1 VKDFFVYRI
10 ARHLTLP
17 IVIMICVLLAGAG
30 PARAAKDAFVE
41 VGFVGAPPPGFQN
54 VLLNVQA
61 VRINSNASAGPS
73 SPKWQTIPT
82 PPGIGGNDQSA
93 ELQIDL
99 NASQNIPQLFNT
111 AGVRPDTYR
120 VAEILLDP
128 TNPGFLIPTCPQSAP
143 VGARADGCI
152 KYPITLNTATGNV
165 ISVVSTGSGGLV
177 APTTTTL
184 GQLVLQAVFTINQ
197 APTTFGGSY
206 LVSIT
211 LATVPNATVP
221 NSTLATVTGSVTVK
235 TGPGAAPS
243 GKVRK
248 LAVTAEAIGTNTA
261 VATANVKNGQYT
273 IFLPAA
279 GGTAPP
285 GFGTLYDLAVAGG
298 ADTYAAERLL
308 PVYPG
313 QTLSPSPNF
322 TIIGTQAL
330 GDITGQVTDNC
341 TGRAIAGATLQ
352 LLLPPNSN
360 STANC
365 LTNPE
370 QCVSV
375 ATANTDN
382 AGDFP
387 LPGTITIPAA
397 FDNVPT
403 LASGDSYVMEVT
415 APGYDNLVVQAKPG
429 SSTSEK
435 NGGKCTS
442 GPTGTTF
449 TKCNLGMNTGYI
461 TGSIPIMPPNSGQ
474 TDLIQV
480 FAETAGTNDV
490 QNALPMPVT
499 VSSSNPGTF
508 NFTLNVPPSIPSY
521 DLFATAIDLYQGT
534 SDPYPGHTV
543 AVLSGV
549 PGPGAACA
557 TSSPPADFPA
567 DQTINCIGHGSVT
580 GAVSNPDLGTTIVL
594 SKDNVQLMDSIVQNQ
609 APNQSP
615 TSNYSFCV
623 PADTYQLQRY
633 ELPTPDPSNTPI
645 ASPTSSPVGGSITVT
660 IPPAPVFNGGAT
672 PTPTPTGAPTPTAT
686 ATGSTPIP
694 TATPNVTC
702 PTTCTNPDGS
712 CPAVCHNVIVPVP

>member
-1 VKDFFVYRI
+1 
-10 ARHLTLP
+10 
-17 IVIMICVLLAGAG
+17 MLLAAAG
-30 PARAAKDAFVE
+30 PARAGKDAFVE
-41 VGFVGAPPPGFQN
+41 VGFVGAPPQGFQN
-54 VLLNVQA
+54 VLLNVQS
-61 VRINSNASAGPS
+61 VRLNSNASAGPGS
-73 SPKWQTIPT
+73 ARWQTIPT

-120 VAEILLDP
+120 VAEILLDRS
-128 TNPGFLIPTCPQSAP
+128 NPGYLIPTCPQAAP

-152 KYPITLNTATGNV
+152 KYPITLNTSSGNV
-165 ISVVSTGSGGLV
+165 ISVVSSGSGGLV
-177 APTTTTL
+177 APKNGTL
-184 GQLVLQAVFTINQ
+184 GQLLLQVSLVVNQ
-197 APTTFGGSY
+197 APTGFGGAY
-206 LVSIT
+206 LVSVT
-211 LATVPNATVP
+211 MATVPNATVP
-221 NSTLATVTGSVTVK
+221 NSTMATVTGSVTVK
-235 TGPGAAPS
+235 TGTGTAPS

-298 ADTYAAERLL
+298 DDTYAAERLL

-313 QTLSPSPNF
+313 QSLSTAPNF
-322 TIIGTQAL
+322 TITGNQSL

-341 TGRAIAGATLQ
+341 TGRAIVGATLQ
-352 LLLPPNSN
+352 LLLPPMSN
-360 STANC
+360 SSAPC

-375 ATANTDN
+375 ATAFTDN
-382 AGDFP
+382 AGNFP

-397 FDNVPT
+397 FDNVPI
-403 LASGDSYVMEVT
+403 LPKNNSYVMEVT
-415 APGYDNLVVQAKPG
+415 APGYDNLLVSAVPG
-429 SSTSEK
+429 SSISQR

-442 GPTGTTF
+442 GPTDTTF
-449 TKCNLGMNTGYI
+449 AKCKLGMNTSYL
-461 TGSIPIMPPNSGQ
+461 TGSIPIVPPNSGQ

-480 FAETAGTNDV
+480 FAETSGTNDV
-490 QNALPMPVT
+490 QSALPMPVT
-499 VSSSNPGTF
+499 VSSSNPGMF
-508 NFTLNVPPSIPSY
+508 NFTLNVPPSIPTF
-521 DLFATAIDLYQGT
+521 DLFATAIDLYQGH

-549 PGPGAACA
+549 AGPGAACV
-557 TSSPPADFPA
+557 TSPVVDFPT
-567 DQTINCIGHGSVT
+567 DQTITCIGHGSVT
-580 GAVSNPDLGTTIVL
+580 GTVANPDLGTTIVL

-623 PADTYQLQRY
+623 PADTYQLQRN
-633 ELPTPDPSNTPI
+633 ELPTPDPSNTPS
-645 ASPTSSPVGGSITVT
+645 ASPTSTAVGEPISVT
-660 IPPAPVFNGGAT
+660 IPPAPVFNGG

-686 ATGSTPIP
+686 PTGGTPVP
-694 TATPNVTC
+694 TATPVVTC
-702 PTTCTNPDGS
+702 PTTCTNPDGT
-712 CPAVCHNVIVPVP
+712 CPAVCNNVIVPVP